1 VTALVCPAC
10 GGALQP
16 PTADAVSVRC
26 PYCGLAVQLA
36 RTAPIYQP
44 APEPPLSWKWLWFG
58 IPLIAAIAYLL
69 VTGSGPKQVRNGP
82 NGKLALVH
90 RFGDEGVGAGE
101 FTDLRGFAAGNGLI
115 FTQERKGRVQ
125 AFDLTGRQAGSW
137 ILPGEFSH
145 FGFVAST
152 DGSVYKPYDRILRR
166 FEGKSGKALGEFDS
180 RTYDLANW
188 RFLAPGPSGT
198 LFAADDRTA
207 VQIDPATAQVL
218 MRSHYRKPFKLS
230 GGLTHFVANPLGEVY
245 FADMAEHDVVRV
257 TPDGQL
263 KGRFVTTKLKGLTP
277 LTMAMATLPVS
288 ARLGIATALGL
299 ELYDPEGRLLDMI
312 KSTPL
317 TQLAAPDEK
326 HFAGWINYSNQVWVF
341 EVK

>member
-1 VTALVCPAC
+1 
-10 GGALQP
+10 
-16 PTADAVSVRC
+16 VRC

-166 FEGKSGKALGEFDS
+166 FEGNRESRSASSTRAPTISPTGDS
-180 RTYDLANW
+180 SR
-188 RFLAPGPSGT
+188 
-198 LFAADDRTA
+198 
-207 VQIDPATAQVL
+207 PARPAHCSPPTIEPQ
-218 MRSHYRKPFKLS
+218 F
-230 GGLTHFVANPLGEVY
+230 
-245 FADMAEHDVVRV
+245 
-257 TPDGQL
+257 
-263 KGRFVTTKLKGLTP
+263 
-277 LTMAMATLPVS
+277 
-288 ARLGIATALGL
+288 
-299 ELYDPEGRLLDMI
+299 
-312 KSTPL
+312 KSTP
-317 TQLAAPDEK
+317 PPSK
-326 HFAGWINYSNQVWVF
+326 S
-341 EVK
+341 